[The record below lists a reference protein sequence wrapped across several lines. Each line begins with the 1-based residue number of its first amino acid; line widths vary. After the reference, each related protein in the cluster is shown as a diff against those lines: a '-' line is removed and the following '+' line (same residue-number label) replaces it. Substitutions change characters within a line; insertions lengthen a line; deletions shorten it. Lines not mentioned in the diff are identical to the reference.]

1 MAGISFDGL
10 ASGLNT
16 TELIGALISVERV
29 PVTLMENKLAENEAR
44 ISGLRALNSQIASLA
59 ELAKEYSTAAAF
71 RPATGTSTSE
81 YVSVTVD
88 DGATPATMDLRVDAA
103 AAKHSGV
110 SAPLSG
116 WAGETLSITSAD
128 GTTTEFTGDDLTSL
142 VDAVNGD
149 AELGVDATLVKAGT
163 DAEGKT
169 LYRLQLTSRD
179 TGAEAAFTATRA
191 DGTDLFGDGGAVTS
205 TAADARITLFPGT
218 GAEQAITSATN
229 EFADLATGVS
239 LTVSAKAVGETV
251 TASASND
258 PAAATERAEK
268 LLKQINGL
276 LNAIGSVTTVT
287 PGSGSSGSTTSAGM
301 FVGDSTVRSIND
313 KIFGAAVRTEDGTSQ
328 AWFGIQPD
336 RYGRLEIDTETLK
349 QALTEDPAAAGT
361 ALAALAGRVQEAA
374 SSISD
379 QYDGI
384 LTKSIESRVTENQRT
399 QTSIDSAL
407 RRLEMRETTLRAQ
420 FTAMEVALA
429 KANSLQSYLSGQI
442 NTNNAA
448 ANQQ

>member
-29 PVTLMENKLAENEAR
+29 PVTLMENKLAQNEAR
-44 ISGLRALNSQIASLA
+44 ISGLRSLNSQIASLA

-71 RPATGTSTSE
+71 RPATGTSSSDT
-81 YVSVTVD
+81 VTVTVD
-88 DGATPATMDLRVDAA
+88 DGATPATLDFRVDAA
-103 AAKHSGV
+103 ASKHSGV

-116 WAGETLSITSAD
+116 WAGETLSITRD
-128 GTTTEFTGDDLTSL
+128 GGTTEFTGDSLTSL
-142 VDAVNGD
+142 VDAINGD
-149 AELGVDATLVKAGT
+149 AEVGVDATLIKAGT
-163 DAEGKT
+163 GPDDEPQ
-169 LYRLQLTSRD
+169 YRLQLTSRD
-179 TGAEAAFTATRA
+179 TGKDATFSAARA
-191 DGTDLFGDGGAVTS
+191 DGSDLFGGGALTT
-205 TAADARITLFPGT
+205 TASDAKITLFPGT
-218 GAEQAITSATN
+218 DAAQVVTSATN
-229 EFADLATGVS
+229 EFADVATGVS
-239 LTVSAKAVGETV
+239 VTVSAKSVGEVV

-258 PAAATERAEK
+258 PTVATERAEK

-313 KIFGAAVRTEDGTSQ
+313 KIFSAAIRTEDGTSQ
-328 AWFGIQPD
+328 AWFGVQAD
-336 RYGRLEIDTETLK
+336 RYGRLEIDTAKLK
-349 QALTEDPAAAGT
+349 QALTDDPAAVGA
-361 ALAALAGRVQEAA
+361 ALASLAGRVSEAA
-374 SSISD
+374 TSVSD
-379 QYDGI
+379 KYDGI

-399 QTSIDSAL
+399 QDGIDSAL

-420 FTAMEVALA
+420 FTAMELAIA
-429 KANSLQSYLSGQI
+429 KANSLSTYLSGQI

-448 ANQQ
+448 ANQR

>member
-44 ISGLRALNSQIASLA
+44 VSGLRSLNSQIAALA
-59 ELAKEYSTAAAF
+59 ALAKEHSTAEAF
-71 RPATGTSTSE
+71 RPATGSSTSQN
-81 YVSVTVD
+81 VTVTVD
-88 DGATPATMDLRVDAA
+88 DGATPATLDFRVDAA
-103 AAKHSGV
+103 ASKHSGV

-116 WAGETLSITSAD
+116 WSGETLSITRAD
-128 GTTTEFTGDDLTSL
+128 GTTADFTGDSLSSL
-142 VDAVNGD
+142 VNDINGD
-149 AELGVDATLVKAGT
+149 AELGVDATLIKAGT
-163 DAEGKT
+163 DAEGTT

-179 TGAEAAFTATRA
+179 TGSDAAFTATRA
-191 DGTDLFGDGGAVTS
+191 DGTDVFGTGGAITS
-205 TAADARITLFPGT
+205 TAADAQITLFPGT
-218 GAEQAITSATN
+218 GAEQTVTSATN
-229 EFADLATGVS
+229 EFADLASGVS
-239 LTVSAKAVGETV
+239 ITVSAKAVGETV

-258 PAAATERAEK
+258 PTAATERAEK
-268 LLKQINGL
+268 LLKQINAL

-301 FVGDSTVRSIND
+301 FVGDSTVRSVND
-313 KIFGAAVRTEDGTSQ
+313 KIFSAAVRTEDGTSQ
-328 AWFGIQPD
+328 AWFGVQPD
-336 RYGRLEIDTETLK
+336 RYGRLEIDTTKLM
-349 QALTEDPAAAGT
+349 QALTEDPAAVGA
-361 ALAALAGRVQEAA
+361 ALASLAGRVSDAA
-374 SSISD
+374 TSISD
-379 QYDGI
+379 KYDGI

-448 ANQQ
+448 ANQR

>member
-44 ISGLRALNSQIASLA
+44 ISGLRALNSQIVSLA

-71 RPATGTSTSE
+71 RPATGTSTSQN
-81 YVSVTVD
+81 VTVTVD
-88 DGATPATMDLRVDAA
+88 DGATPATLDFRVDAA
-103 AAKHSGV
+103 ASKHSGV

-116 WAGETLSITSAD
+116 WNGETLTITRAD
-128 GTTTEFTGDDLTSL
+128 GTTAGFTGESLTSL

-149 AELGVDATLVKAGT
+149 PELGVDATLVKAGS
-163 DAEGKT
+163 DAEGRT

-179 TGAEAAFTATRA
+179 TGAEAAFTATA
-191 DGTDLFGDGGAVTS
+191 NGTDLFSAGGALTS
-205 TAADARITLFPGT
+205 TAADAKITLFPGT
-218 GAEQAITSATN
+218 GAEQVVSSATN

-239 LTVSAKAVGETV
+239 VTVSAKAVGETV

-258 PAAATERAEK
+258 PTAATERAEK

-276 LNAIGSVTTVT
+276 LDAIGSVTTVT

-313 KIFGAAVRTEDGTSQ
+313 KIFGAAVRTQDGTSQ
-328 AWFGIQPD
+328 AWFGVQPD
-336 RYGRLEIDTETLK
+336 RYGRLEIDTAKLK
-349 QALTEDPAAAGT
+349 QALTDDPAAVGT
-361 ALAALAGRVQEAA
+361 ALASLAGRVSEAA
-374 SSISD
+374 TSISD
-379 QYDGI
+379 KYDGI

-399 QTSIDSAL
+399 QEGIDSAL

-420 FTAMEVALA
+420 FTAMELAIA
-429 KANSLQSYLSGQI
+429 KANSLSTYLSGQI